1 MDQDLES
8 LIDHM
13 GKART
18 ALWKVVESAS
28 NDPRLVM
35 LGRDV
40 TALWHILVAADFTV
54 LRVREKWENFK
65 QHQQN
70 P

>member
-1 MDQDLES
+1 MDQDLE
-8 LIDHM
+8 LVIEHTT
-13 GKART
+13 KARLAISKLVDAT
-18 ALWKVVESAS
+18 SH
-28 NDPRLVM
+28 DPRLVM
-35 LGRDV
+35 LARDV
-40 TALWHILVAADFTV
+40 TALWHIMVAADFTV